1 MSKWKIHKC
10 QSFNWEG
17 RLKQESINKKELPAK
32 IRFRIAFK
40 KKKKIQT
47 ASFFIFAQEILHPL
61 SVPIIYCAVVFAENY
76 CCHSV

>member
-1 MSKWKIHKC
+1 MCKWKIHKC

-40 KKKKIQT
+40 KKKKSKQPRS
-47 ASFFIFAQEILHPL
+47 SFLLKKYFIP
-61 SVPIIYCAVVFAENY
+61 
-76 CCHSV
+76 